1 MEGRQQ
7 LTGSVERITYYNE
20 ESGYTVLRLKP
31 DSRDVL
37 PYAHGKYADQLITV
51 VGNLPA
57 LNPGEWLK
65 LTGQWLTH
73 AKHGR
78 QFQVEVCEQSSP
90 ATVEG
95 IRRYLGSGMVRGV
108 GKVMAE
114 RIVTRFGAE
123 TLDVIDAQPERLRE
137 VLGIGQKRVDSVI
150 KAWQEQRA
158 IKDVMVFLHSHGIST
173 HLAVKIY
180 KQYGDQSL
188 AVVQATPYRLVQDI
202 HGIGFKTADKIAQA
216 LGLSPDDPARIEAG
230 IHYTLAKMADD
241 GHVYAPQAELEPA
254 AADILQLPAERVTS
268 VLETLENSE
277 LVRRETIQVASSE
290 GRVANGKSRA
300 TSDERRVTSDEQ
312 QITYDQSELA
322 TRPSPPATASVMR
335 EEQAV
340 YLPALYFSETGLT
353 RQIERLVRHP
363 ASRLWGL
370 GNKAHGGRVAGEQ
383 GGVSAAVLT
392 AQQQQAVDAALRHK
406 LTILTGG
413 PGTGKTTTINN
424 LLNTLDAAGH
434 TYVLASPTG
443 RAAKRLTE
451 ATGREAKTIHR
462 LLEFKPG
469 EGFGRNDHNPID
481 ADLIVIDEASML
493 DLVLAY
499 NLLKAVD
506 SASHLL
512 LVGDVDQLPSVGAG
526 DVLRDLIAS
535 GVAAVIRLEVIFR
548 QATGSLIIRNA
559 HRINQG
565 LLPET
570 SAEASDFY
578 LFIKE
583 DAAETAEL
591 LVDVVARRI
600 PAKFG
605 LDPFDDVQVLAP
617 MYNGQA
623 GVTRL
628 NQMLQET
635 LNPPGRKP
643 ERRLG
648 GRTFRVGDKVMQTV
662 NNYDKSVYNGDIGRI
677 TAIDVIGQT
686 LTVVIDGAPVVYD
699 FLEAD
704 ELIHAYAVSVH
715 KSQGSEYPCV
725 VMPVVVQHYMML
737 QRNLL
742 YTAVTRARKLVILV
756 GTRRA
761 IQIAVRTN
769 PVAQRHTALDWRL
782 KR

>member
-7 LTGSVERITYYNE
+7 LTGSVERITFYSDE
-20 ESGYTVLRLKP
+20 TGYTVLRLKP
-31 DSRDVL
+31 DSRDAL
-37 PYAHGKYADQLITV
+37 PYAHGKYGDQFITV
-51 VGNLPA
+51 VGNLPD

-73 AKHGR
+73 PKHGR
-78 QFQVEVCEQSSP
+78 QFQVEQCEQSSP

-95 IRRYLGSGMVRGV
+95 IKRYLGSGMVRGV

-114 RIVTRFGAE
+114 RIVNRFGAE
-123 TLDVIDAQPERLRE
+123 TLDVIDEQPERLRE
-137 VLGIGQKRVDSVI
+137 VLGIGAKRVDNVI

-216 LGLSPDDPARIEAG
+216 LGLPFDDPARVEAG
-230 IHYTLAKMADD
+230 IHYTLQKMADD

-254 AADILQLPAERVTS
+254 AAGILQLPADRVTA
-268 VLETLENSE
+268 VLETLESSQ
-277 LVRRETIQVASSE
+277 LVRRETIQVGSE
-290 GRVANGKSRA
+290 GRQAA
-300 TSDERRVTSDEQ
+300 SDKPGVTGGEQPVTYDASERVTGHAAH
-312 QITYDQSELA
+312 A
-322 TRPSPPATASVMR
+322 TLR
-335 EEQAV
+335 EEQAI
-340 YLPALYFSETGLT
+340 YLPALYYSETGLT

-363 ASRLWGL
+363 MSRLAGIR
-370 GNKAHGGRVAGEQ
+370 GGPASGAAATRQ
-383 GGVSAAVLT
+383 GGVAAAVLT

-434 TYVLASPTG
+434 SYVLASPTG

-451 ATGREAKTIHR
+451 TTGREAKTIHR

-469 EGFGRNDHNPID
+469 EGFGRNENNPID

-493 DLVLAY
+493 DLILAY

-548 QATGSLIIRNA
+548 QAAGSLIIRNA

-565 LLPET
+565 HMPET
-570 SAEASDFY
+570 SPDAQDFF
-578 LFIKE
+578 LFVKE

-591 LVDVVARRI
+591 LVDVVARRA
-600 PAKFG
+600 PVKFG
-605 LDPFDDVQVLAP
+605 LDPFDDIQVLAP
-617 MYNGQA
+617 MYSGQA

-628 NQMLQET
+628 NQLLQET

-648 GRTFRVGDKVMQTV
+648 GRTFRVGDKVMQTI
-662 NNYDKSVYNGDIGRI
+662 NNYDKSVYNGDIGRV
-677 TAIDVIGQT
+677 TAIDAIGQT
-686 LTVVIDGAPVVYD
+686 LTVAIDGAPVIYD

-742 YTAVTRARKLVILV
+742 YTAITRARRLVILV

-782 KR
+782 KQ